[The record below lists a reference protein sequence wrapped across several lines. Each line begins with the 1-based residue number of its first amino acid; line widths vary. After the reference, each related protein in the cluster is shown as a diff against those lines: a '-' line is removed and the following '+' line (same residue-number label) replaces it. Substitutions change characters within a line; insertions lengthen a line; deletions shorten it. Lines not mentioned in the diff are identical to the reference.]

1 MPEWEASLTA
11 MMSPSYVQ
19 IFNWN
24 HHECETNLWHCMV
37 PTPRQTRTRWLM
49 IRRKKERTTALVVS
63 AVLAGFRAIDTG
75 KLSSVLYFMARLKGT
90 WFPACQ
96 PKHYRSVLLSR

>member
-1 MPEWEASLTA
+1 MNAKLIYGTA
-11 MMSPSYVQ
+11 WYLHQGKLEP
-19 IFNWN
+19 W
-24 HHECETNLWHCMV
+24 
-37 PTPRQTRTRWLM
+37 WLM